1 MGVGKTCK
9 QNKEDDFQTHQME
22 FAIEEESWANFCVR
36 HSLSNFEVSEQEI
49 QTRLSKKIRRSTR
62 RKAKLDRIWTSVD
75 EESAWIRTC
84 AKYKAKHRPVLY
96 GPKTGGNVTSP
107 CEEEADFFL
116 FFFLAWSQKQRNE
129 YIE

>member
-1 MGVGKTCK
+1 M
-9 QNKEDDFQTHQME
+9 
-22 FAIEEESWANFCVR
+22 
-36 HSLSNFEVSEQEI
+36 SEQKI
-49 QTRLSKKIRRSTR
+49 RTRLSKKIRRSTR

-107 CEEEADFFL
+107 SEEKASFL
-116 FFFLAWSQKQRNE
+116 MFFFLVWSQKQGDE
-129 YIE
+129 